1 MIAINAAKFK
11 DVVKTIDK
19 YGDIINVFF
28 DDNGAYALLDDANN
42 VSRCKIN
49 MTRSWFDVYQPT
61 VHKIYLARKNL
72 EHIAKMC
79 TNDSSIILTL
89 DKDAKTI
96 NANFYAG
103 KINYKASFTRIADTS
118 ANEIRDIS
126 ERALASFESIWSIY
140 DLPSADFAKC
150 IDSLKLAY
158 SEASYLSKAV
168 SFKITDSELQLA
180 AGDMMTDSGVIEC
193 SIDVYIKKKMYDSS
207 HLFMEFPTDYIEIL
221 KNQISIYKTETV
233 ELYCA
238 ENVPMLMQ
246 INGHDNECVV
256 KTLIAPR
263 VAQNE

>member
-28 DDNGAYALLDDANN
+28 DDNGAYALLDDVNN
-42 VSRCKIN
+42 VSRCKIIMN
-49 MTRSWFDVYQPT
+49 RSWFDVYQPT
-61 VHKIYLARKNL
+61 VQKIYLARKNL

-103 KINYKASFTRIADTS
+103 KINYKASFTKIADSS

-140 DLPSADFAKC
+140 DLQS
-150 IDSLKLAY
+150 
-158 SEASYLSKAV
+158 V
-168 SFKITDSELQLA
+168 SI
-180 AGDMMTDSGVIEC
+180 
-193 SIDVYIKKKMYDSS
+193 
-207 HLFMEFPTDYIEIL
+207 
-221 KNQISIYKTETV
+221 
-233 ELYCA
+233 
-238 ENVPMLMQ
+238 
-246 INGHDNECVV
+246 
-256 KTLIAPR
+256 R
-263 VAQNE
+263 